1 MAQIRTQT
9 RASTPDNCRYRIAV
23 IELTDVGPRVDPSH
37 PHLFIGLTLRAPD
50 QLAKGLAHGRYRPKW
65 AHGNV
70 VGPRKDLTP
79 KGDFLRPEAMRRC
92 DRLIQKLRSEGYTVN
107 RNTAAYRTYVINL
120 VDPDRPELTGRFV
133 YVGQTSKDVETRLV
147 EHLTDVRR
155 ASGQRLASSV
165 VTRYGVD
172 LNKRLMNLRIYTTQK
187 AAVAAEKRL
196 AERLIKKGYTVKGGH

>member
-1 MAQIRTQT
+1 MTEPKDK
-9 RASTPDNCRYRIAV
+9 TPDLRRYRIAV
-23 IELTDVGPRVDPSH
+23 IELTHVGPRVDSEF
-37 PHLFIGLTLRAPD
+37 PHLYTGLTLRAPE

-70 VGPRKDLTP
+70 VGPREDLTS
-79 KGDFLRPEAMRRC
+79 KGDFLRSDAMRIR
-92 DRLIQKLRSEGYTVN
+92 DGLIQKFRSEGYTVN
-107 RNTAAYRTYVINL
+107 RNTTAYRTYVINL
-120 VDPDRPELTGRFV
+120 VDPDRPGLTGRFV

-147 EHLTDVRR
+147 EHLTDARR

-172 LNKRLMNLRIYTTQK
+172 LNTELMNSRIYTTQK